1 MVLTALLRYF
11 THTRILLQWEQ
22 IRTNQD
28 SSAKTP
34 SEFKTVL
41 NVHFVYKVSRRTK
54 RLTGATLMIYAQRSF
69 VYLNIIGPRCSPDQL
84 WRCLLEKIISLFWS
98 MTASDR
104 SMKVAES
111 PSALSSRTRYD
122 LITESL
128 AVTGRSVMKVYCQNE
143 SENWAK

>member
-1 MVLTALLRYF
+1 
-11 THTRILLQWEQ
+11 
-22 IRTNQD
+22 
-28 SSAKTP
+28 
-34 SEFKTVL
+34 
-41 NVHFVYKVSRRTK
+41 
-54 RLTGATLMIYAQRSF
+54 
-69 VYLNIIGPRCSPDQL
+69 
-84 WRCLLEKIISLFWS
+84 

-143 SENWAK
+143 SEN